1 MPRRARYAVA
11 AQSVSV
17 LPTLPPRSRPRVRAS
32 QAVREIEVGWKDKRL
47 TKEQSRLEYV
57 RSLNKKQLKEEE
69 TGRQVRAA
77 FFSIKKDSG
86 SQVRV
91 EAVEHAKVVEKSKE
105 EFRKLLQGH
114 FPDPDILL
122 NKNRMEER
130 QALDTTLPCAFLEAV
145 SKTCA
150 APLAHSPAP
159 WRGGIV

>member
-1 MPRRARYAVA
+1 MD
-11 AQSVSV
+11 
-17 LPTLPPRSRPRVRAS
+17 
-32 QAVREIEVGWKDKRL
+32 EVGTPDS
-47 TKEQSRLEYV
+47 SRIWEGGPY
-57 RSLNKKQLKEEE
+57 R
-69 TGRQVRAA
+69 TDGR
-77 FFSIKKDSG
+77 
-86 SQVRV
+86 
-91 EAVEHAKVVEKSKE
+91 VVEKSKE

-159 WRGGIV
+159 WRGGIVHETSIPLRAAGTLAWRRRSRASRCPCRRTRAARLSPCCATSLASSGIEAA

>member
-11 AQSVSV
+11 AQSVFV
-17 LPTLPPRSRPRVRAS
+17 LPTLPPRSRPLVRAS

-47 TKEQSRLEYV
+47 TKEQSRLEHV

-105 EFRKLLQGH
+105 EKLASNRIQADKVRIETADEVRCTPNTEPWT
-114 FPDPDILL
+114 PD
-122 NKNRMEER
+122 
-130 QALDTTLPCAFLEAV
+130 ASCFA
-145 SKTCA
+145 S
-150 APLAHSPAP
+150 
-159 WRGGIV
+159 